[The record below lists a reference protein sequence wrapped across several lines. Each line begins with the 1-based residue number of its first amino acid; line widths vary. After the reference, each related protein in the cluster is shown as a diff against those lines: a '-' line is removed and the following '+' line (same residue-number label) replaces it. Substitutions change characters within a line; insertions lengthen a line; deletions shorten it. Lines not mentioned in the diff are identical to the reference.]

1 VCYPILYE
9 SLVMLLIFAT
19 LVKIKFYFRWNADT
33 TFSVPVQRQ
42 ECSFSS
48 TVSLPHNVMFRV

>member
-1 VCYPILYE
+1 MSIYE

-19 LVKIKFYFRWNADT
+19 LVKIKLYFRWKADT

-42 ECSFSS
+42 ECAFST
-48 TVSLPHNVMFRV
+48 TVSLLHNVMFRV